1 MYVLCFVFVALEE
14 RLNISKRE
22 MAATKYDQ
30 DRMIKELD
38 HIKYELNNI
47 TSGKLPSIFI
57 CELFL
62 NSFVNY

>member
-1 MYVLCFVFVALEE
+1 MYVLCFVFEALEE

-47 TSGKLPSIFI
+47 TSGK
-57 CELFL
+57 
-62 NSFVNY
+62 